1 MPVLNWPPK
10 PALEA
15 SSRARRYVTDN
26 SLFALALCPSQKGS
40 TTRFAF
46 LAKAIATAHQPRQ
59 QIRADPEQAA
69 HESTDT
75 QGTFDRIPLAEP
87 DQRRLW
93 GQLNNTTNLPPPGR
107 PNSHPRAAFEAVEI
121 QKGEGSVLYFCP
133 RHSFIPLRPLRQ
145 DRRVSRQLLLLQPT
159 PPSRRRSLR
168 PHDKPTASSTFRVP
182 LTRGSESILTLHSS
196 PRSNRLE
203 RS

>member
-1 MPVLNWPPK
+1 MLNWPPK

-46 LAKAIATAHQPRQ
+46 LAKTIATAHQPRQ

-93 GQLNNTTNLPPPGR
+93 GQLNSTTNLPPPGR

-133 RHSFIPLRPLRQ
+133 RHSFIPLRSPPSGSTRK
-145 DRRVSRQLLLLQPT
+145 SATFAPAAH